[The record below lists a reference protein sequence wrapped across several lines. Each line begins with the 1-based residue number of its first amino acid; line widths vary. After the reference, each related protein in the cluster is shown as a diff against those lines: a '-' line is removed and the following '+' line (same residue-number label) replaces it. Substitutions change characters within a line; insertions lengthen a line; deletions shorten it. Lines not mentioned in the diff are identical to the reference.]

1 MFCHKRVNIDVFCC
15 LYANQVLTQLKLADK
30 YEGQSEATGEDYNVE
45 YMGDGA
51 RPFRA
56 FLDVGLT
63 RTTTGNRVF
72 AAMKGA
78 LDGGLDIPHR

>member
-1 MFCHKRVNIDVFCC
+1 MQ
-15 LYANQVLTQLKLADK
+15 AQLNLDNK
-30 YEGQSEATGEDYNVE
+30 YGGVEEATGEEYSVE
-45 YMGDGA
+45 HTGEGA

-72 AAMKGA
+72 AVMKGA
-78 LDGGLDIPHR
+78 VDAGIDIPHR

>member
-1 MFCHKRVNIDVFCC
+1 MN
-15 LYANQVLTQLKLADK
+15 
-30 YEGQSEATGEDYNVE
+30 GEDYNVE
-45 YMGDGA
+45 AMGDGPH
-51 RPFRA
+51 PFRA

-78 LDGGLDIPHR
+78 VDGGIDVPHR

>member
-1 MFCHKRVNIDVFCC
+1 M
-15 LYANQVLTQLKLADK
+15 LTQLKLADK
-30 YEGQSEATGEDYNVE
+30 YEGQTEATGDDYNVE

>member
-1 MFCHKRVNIDVFCC
+1 
-15 LYANQVLTQLKLADK
+15 LTRLNLADK
-30 YEGQSEATGEDYNVE
+30 YEGETDVTGEDYNVE
-45 YMGDGA
+45 YTGDGS

-63 RTTTGNRVF
+63 RTTTGNKVF

>member
-1 MFCHKRVNIDVFCC
+1 M
-15 LYANQVLTQLKLADK
+15 LSQLKLADK
-30 YEGQSEATGEDYNVE
+30 YEGQAEANGEDYNVE

-51 RPFRA
+51 RPFRC